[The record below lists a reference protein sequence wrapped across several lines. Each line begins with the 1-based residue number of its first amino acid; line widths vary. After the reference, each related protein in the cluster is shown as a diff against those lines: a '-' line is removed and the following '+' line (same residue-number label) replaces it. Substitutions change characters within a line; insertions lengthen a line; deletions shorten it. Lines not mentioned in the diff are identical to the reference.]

1 MGDRHFW
8 QNLFT
13 PSGGREMAQALDRSR
28 WAACFNYEVS
38 YEKEIDG
45 SERFSD
51 LPEVTQ
57 LRGRLTVTFQVC
69 LAP

>member
-28 WAACFNYEVS
+28 WAACFNYEVR
-38 YEKEIDG
+38 YQG
-45 SERFSD
+45 SG
-51 LPEVTQ
+51 Q
-57 LRGRLTVTFQVC
+57 GRSWQSH
-69 LAP
+69 